1 MKIIDLE
8 EVHLPLYFVCLED
21 WSDEIKEAGNHK
33 EIWYS
38 RMKDKGLRVKLALDD
53 SGTVGGMIQYTPI
66 EHSTVEGKDLYFI
79 YCIWVHGYKQGRGDF
94 RRQGM
99 GKALLQAAEDDVRA
113 LGAKGIVAWGLRLPI
128 WMKASWFKKYGY
140 RVVDKEGIQALLWKP
155 FTVDAVP
162 PKWIRQARTPSV
174 VTNKVTI
181 TAFHSGW
188 CPAQSLAVERA
199 RRVAQESELRD
210 KVALQEIDTFDPA
223 VFREWGIADALFVD
237 NKQVRTGPPP
247 SYEKIRKLVVKR
259 AKRL

>member
-1 MKIIDLE
+1 MRIIDLE
-8 EVHLPLYFVCLED
+8 QSHLPLYFVCLED

-99 GKALLQAAEDDVRA
+99 GKALLQTAEDDVRA
-113 LGAKGIVAWGLRLPI
+113 LGSKGIVAWGLRLPI

-210 KVALQEIDTFDPA
+210 KVALQEIDTFDPT

>member
-38 RMKDKGLRVKLALDD
+38 RMKDKGLRVKLAVDD
-53 SGTVGGMIQYTPI
+53 SGTVGGMIQYAPI

-79 YCIWVHGYKQGRGDF
+79 YCIWIHGYKQGRGDF

-113 LGAKGIVAWGLRLPI
+113 LGSKGIVAWGLRLPI

-140 RVVDKEGIQALLWKP
+140 KVVDKEGMQALLWKP
-155 FTVDAVP
+155 FTPDAVP
-162 PKWIRQARTPSV
+162 PKWIRQTRIPSAV
-174 VTNKVTI
+174 PNKVTI
-181 TAFHSGW
+181 TTFHNGW
-188 CPAQSLAVERA
+188 CPAQNLVVERA
-199 RRVAQESELRD
+199 RRVAQESDLKD
-210 KVALQEIDTFDPA
+210 KVAWQEIDTFDPA

-247 SYEKIRKLVVKR
+247 SCEKIRKLVVKR
-259 AKRL
+259 TKRL